1 MIADKTFYVDP
12 KNVIGTTFILDE
24 EESHHI
30 TQVFRLE
37 LGSVVYLL
45 NGIGSSYRATISSI
59 NGGIVSGEIEDT
71 LESFGENKIHIRVA
85 PAIIKRNRFENLLE
99 KVTELGAKEIQPLLT
114 DRSIKRTINIERC
127 KKIIISASK
136 QCQRSHLPI
145 IHKPIDISSWLNDL
159 EGQCFAAIQ
168 EAKDH
173 LSTLNIEKN
182 KVVNVMIGPEG
193 DFSKKEVQTMKNMG
207 VEFYSL
213 GVRRLRTETA
223 ALSTMSILNELM
235 I

>member
-114 DRSIKRTINIERC
+114 DRSIKRTINT
-127 KKIIISASK
+127 A
-136 QCQRSHLPI
+136 P
-145 IHKPIDISSWLNDL
+145 
-159 EGQCFAAIQ
+159 
-168 EAKDH
+168 
-173 LSTLNIEKN
+173 
-182 KVVNVMIGPEG
+182 
-193 DFSKKEVQTMKNMG
+193 FS
-207 VEFYSL
+207 F
-213 GVRRLRTETA
+213 
-223 ALSTMSILNELM
+223 I
-235 I
+235 